1 MDLDAIRDLA
11 IPNDTKVILLVMDGL
26 GGHPVE
32 IGGLT
37 ELETAHT
44 PNLDRLAGAGICG
57 LHVPIGPGIAP
68 GSGPAHL
75 ALFGY
80 DPLRYQ
86 IGRGVLEAGG
96 IDFALTPRDVAARGN
111 FCTVDEQGLISDRR
125 AGRIPTEICAEL
137 TRELSDIALPGVELF
152 VRPVKEYRF
161 VLVLRGDGL
170 SDALSESDPQRLG
183 AAPLPVRA
191 LAPDAERTAAL
202 VNQFVAEAAERLAK
216 HHPANM
222 LTLRGFSKKPDWPS
236 MHDVFGL
243 RAAAIAIYPM
253 YRGVS
258 RLVGMEVLP
267 GGTTFADEIET
278 LAARWNDFD
287 FFFIHY
293 KWTDSRGEDG
303 DFAAKVKCIEEV
315 DGLFPRLLE
324 LHPDSIIVTGDH
336 STPAAMK
343 AHSWHPVPVLIWS
356 DRCRPDGV
364 RAFGERAC
372 LAGAL
377 GPRIKTTELM
387 PLALANAGRL
397 TKFGA

>member
-1 MDLDAIRDLA
+1 MELSTIGELA
-11 IPNDTKVILLVMDGL
+11 IPNDTKVVLLVMDGL
-26 GGHPVE
+26 GGLPIE
-32 IGGLT
+32 SGGRT

-44 PNLDRLAGAGICG
+44 PNLDRLAGEGICG

-96 IDFALTPRDVAARGN
+96 IDFALTSRDVAARGN

-137 TRELSDIALPGVELF
+137 TRELSDIALPGIELF

-170 SDALSESDPQRLG
+170 SDALSETDPQRLG
-183 AAPLPVRA
+183 AAPLPVHA
-191 LAPDAERTAAL
+191 LTPDAEGTAAR

-243 RAAAIAIYPM
+243 RTAAIAIYPM

-267 GGTTFADEIET
+267 GGTTFADEIDT
-278 LAARWNDFD
+278 LVARWNDFD

-303 DFAAKVKCIEEV
+303 NFAAKVKCIEEV
-315 DGLFPRLLE
+315 DALLPRLLE
-324 LHPDSIIVTGDH
+324 LHPDSLIVTGDH

-343 AHSWHPVPVLIWS
+343 AHSWHPVPALLWS

-364 RAFGERAC
+364 KIFGERAC

-397 TKFGA
+397 TKYGA

>member
-1 MDLDAIRDLA
+1 MELSTISELV
-11 IPNDTKVILLVMDGL
+11 IPSDTKVVLLVMDGL
-26 GGHPVE
+26 GGLPAE
-32 IGGLT
+32 SGGLT
-37 ELETAHT
+37 ELETART
-44 PNLDRLAGAGICG
+44 PNLDRLADEGICG

-96 IDFALTPRDVAARGN
+96 IDFALTSRDVAARGN
-111 FCTVDEQGLISDRR
+111 FCTVDAQGLISDRR

-161 VLVLRGDGL
+161 VLVLRGEGL
-170 SDALSESDPQRLG
+170 SDALSETDPQRVG

-202 VNQFVAEAAERLAK
+202 VNQFVAEAAQRLAK

-236 MHDVFGL
+236 MQDVFGL
-243 RAAAIAIYPM
+243 RTAAIAIYPM

-258 RLVGMEVLP
+258 RLVGMEVLS
-267 GGTTFADEIET
+267 GGTTFADEIDT
-278 LAARWNDFD
+278 LVARWNDFD

-315 DGLFPRLLE
+315 DALLPRLLA

-343 AHSWHPVPVLIWS
+343 AHSWHPVPALLWS
-356 DRCRPDGV
+356 NRCRPDGV

-372 LAGAL
+372 LTGAL
-377 GPRIKTTELM
+377 GPRIETTALM

-397 TKFGA
+397 TKYGA